1 MPGLS
6 FLNVAFLA
14 GLAAAALPILIHLFS
29 RRRARRIEWSSTR
42 FLREVNR
49 QRIRRVKLRQLL
61 LLLLRIA
68 AIALFALAMGR
79 PALTGNLLRHGGK
92 APSTACIL
100 IDTSGSMWAAR
111 DGEPAF
117 SKARERAAEVLSL
130 LGEGDEAY
138 VVTVDETAESVTP
151 YAVQDLDLLRG
162 QVAKVE
168 PTYRAGTMHEGLVL
182 AARLLGGSHN
192 LNRELYVI
200 SDMQRSAWL
209 AAADTTRAPLALPEG
224 ATVCLLGFGDD
235 RVENISVDHVVVAHD
250 RLHGRGVSLEVELT
264 NHTDREQGA
273 IPVTAYI
280 GDERVGEV
288 FAKLEPGASARV
300 AIDLGPGPFAQ
311 RSGYVRI
318 PEDALA
324 IDDVRHFLLGDE
336 RRPRVGIVADP
347 GGLGGTFVR
356 LALEPEAGAGPYAAQ
371 AIAAA
376 DLGRTDLREINVV
389 VLAGPGQLKQDGI
402 ERLRAFVRDGGGL
415 LIFPGEGSDLR
426 FYNDRLLAGILPIKL
441 AGVVET
447 RSGGAAGGS
456 EPGAGGGAAGSAGDP
471 RKPPARGM
479 FQLTP
484 AVPGHPVFTGFGAT
498 LGERLTQAR
507 FDQVVKVLPGSARV
521 IAEFRPDLPALVEG
535 EGVMFFASSVDRA
548 WNDLP
553 TSGAFV
559 PLIHQTVSYL
569 ARAHAQANE
578 DLAGAPLERLV
589 PAPASPRRY
598 RVIAPDASE
607 LPVETV
613 DRGAFQLLRTP
624 PLERPGIYRLVDDAN
639 AEVALAAVNPDPRE
653 GDLQVADVDRVQAI
667 FGDHAFSY
675 LSGERDVRTHVREIR
690 QGRELWRPILLLAL
704 TVLVIE
710 VLLSRGKGAFTP
722 AAS

>member
-6 FLNVAFLA
+6 FLNALFLA
-14 GLAAAALPILIHLFS
+14 GLAAAVLPILIHLFS
-29 RRRARRIEWSSTR
+29 RRRARRIQWSSTR

-61 LLLLRIA
+61 LLLLRVA

-79 PALTGNLLRHGGK
+79 PALTGNLLRPGGK
-92 APSTACIL
+92 APSTAAIVL
-100 IDTSGSMWAAR
+100 DTSGSMWAAR

-117 SKARERAAEVLSL
+117 VKARERAVEVLGL

-138 VVTVDETAESVTP
+138 VVTVNDGAESVTP
-151 YAVQDLDLLRG
+151 YAVQDLDLLRD
-162 QVAKVE
+162 QVGRLE
-168 PTYRAGTMHEGLVL
+168 PSYRAGTMQEGLAL
-182 AARLLGGSHN
+182 AARLLNGSHN

-200 SDMQRSAWL
+200 SDVQRSAWL
-209 AAADTTRAPLALPEG
+209 AAADSSRAPLALPEG
-224 ATVCLLGFGDD
+224 TTVCLLGLGDD
-235 RVENISVDHVVVAHD
+235 RIENISIDHVRVAHD
-250 RLHGRGVSLEVELT
+250 RLAGRGVSIEVELT
-264 NHTDREQGA
+264 NHTDREQEA
-273 IPVTAYI
+273 IPVTAYV
-280 GDERVGEV
+280 GEARMGEV
-288 FAKLEPGASARV
+288 FAKLGPDATTRV
-300 AIDLGPGPFAQ
+300 TVDLGAGPFAE
-311 RSGYVRI
+311 RVGSVRI

-324 IDDVRHFLLGDE
+324 SDDVRHFLLGDE
-336 RRPRVGIVADP
+336 KRPRVGVVADP
-347 GGLGGTFVR
+347 GGLAGTFVR
-356 LALEPEAGAGPYAAQ
+356 LALEPEPGAGPYVAEE
-371 AIAAA
+371 IAAA
-376 DLGRTDLREINVV
+376 DVGRTDLRELNVV
-389 VLAGPGQLKQDGI
+389 ILAGPGQLKPDGI

-415 LIFPGEGSDLR
+415 LIFPGEESDLR
-426 FYNDRLLAGILPIKL
+426 FYNDRLLAGLLPIKL
-441 AGVVET
+441 AGLVEA
-447 RSGGAAGGS
+447 RGGGGGRAG
-456 EPGAGGGAAGSAGDP
+456 AGGAAGSAGAAA
-471 RKPPARGM
+471 PARGL

-559 PLIHQTVSYL
+559 PLIHQTVSHL
-569 ARAHAQANE
+569 ARAQAEANE
-578 DLAGAPLERLV
+578 DLAGAPLERLL

-598 RVIAPDASE
+598 RVVAPDASE
-607 LPVETV
+607 FPIETV

-624 PLERPGIYRLVDDAN
+624 PLERPGIYRILDDTD
-639 AEVALAAVNPDPRE
+639 AEVALAAVNPDARE
-653 GDLQVADVDRVQAI
+653 SDLAVADIDRVRAI

-675 LSGERDVRTHVREIR
+675 LSGTRDVSSHVREIR

-704 TVLVIE
+704 LVLVTE